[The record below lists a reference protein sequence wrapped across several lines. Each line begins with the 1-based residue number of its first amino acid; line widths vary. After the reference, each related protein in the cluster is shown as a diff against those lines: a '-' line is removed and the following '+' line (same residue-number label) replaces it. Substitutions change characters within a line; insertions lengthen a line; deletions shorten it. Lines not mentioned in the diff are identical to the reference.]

1 MTHHINRWLLA
12 FAAAYLFLLP
22 TNAVRL
28 AHSLTFAGAGLC
40 AVVAFIMAWR
50 GRVTRIPLAG
60 PSILV
65 PLVVWAAW
73 SCASLAWSVD
83 PEYSQGQL
91 AREVMDSSLA
101 MLIFYVAARDA
112 RSLRL
117 LIGAA
122 LASFAFFA
130 LLAIGMNGVL
140 GGWDAGRWHHG
151 VGPWSTWVV
160 LVAPFIFSV

>member
-28 AHSLTFAGAGLC
+28 AHSVTFAGAGLC

-65 PLVVWAAW
+65 PLAVWAGW
-73 SCASLAWSVD
+73 SFASLAWSVD

-91 AREVMDSSLA
+91 AREVMDS
-101 MLIFYVAARDA
+101 
-112 RSLRL
+112 
-117 LIGAA
+117 
-122 LASFAFFA
+122 
-130 LLAIGMNGVL
+130 
-140 GGWDAGRWHHG
+140 
-151 VGPWSTWVV
+151 
-160 LVAPFIFSV
+160 